1 MAETF
6 KLEIVTPYRMFY
18 AGPAEMIIVDSVDGE
33 LGIMAD
39 HEPIVTPV
47 AVGVAKIKINGVWK
61 QASFADGF
69 LEMEANKLTV
79 LVGAAEWPEEID
91 VARAE
96 RSLKRATDRLSD
108 TTMPWET
115 NRAQLAKKRAENRLK
130 VVERAAKS
138 E

>member
-18 AGPAEMIIVDSVDGE
+18 AGPAEMIVIVSVDGE

-47 AVGVAKIKINGVWK
+47 TIGVAKIKINGVWK
-61 QASFADGF
+61 QAAFSDGF
-69 LEMEANKLTV
+69 LEMEENKLTV

-91 VARAE
+91 IDRAQ
-96 RSLKRATDRLSD
+96 RSLKRAADRLAD

-130 VVERAAKS
+130 VAESAAKS

>member
-18 AGPAEMIIVDSVDGE
+18 AGPAELIIVKSVDGE

-47 AVGVAKIKINGVWK
+47 AIGLAKIKIDGVWK
-61 QASFADGF
+61 QAAFSDGF

-91 VARAE
+91 VARAG
-96 RSLKRATDRLSD
+96 RSLKRATDRLAD

-115 NRAQLAKKRAENRLK
+115 NRATLAKIRAENRLK
-130 VVERAAKS
+130 LAELAGKS

>member
-18 AGPAEMIIVDSVDGE
+18 AGPAEMIVVDSVDGE

-47 AVGVAKIKINGVWK
+47 AIGIAKIKIDGAWK
-61 QASFADGF
+61 QAAFSDGF

-96 RSLKRATDRLSD
+96 RSLKRAADRLGD
-108 TTMPWET
+108 TKMPWET
-115 NRAQLAKKRAENRLK
+115 NRATLAKTRAENRLK
-130 VVERAAKS
+130 VAERSAKS